1 MEELKHLLP
10 SSRSS
15 LDPRLPHPISGAGFF
30 CERRKP
36 LSSDEAPL
44 AVSAMQIPGSAVER
58 EAEKPAAAVLAV
70 ARSIKQNVSAN
81 SSEAEGFTST
91 LKQAWLE
98 DSDDVRLALALCS
111 QRSKATQGVFL
122 RWSPSLARCGASYL
136 AYNLNIQ
143 EAEAEA
149 GGSPKVQGQCGL

>member
-1 MEELKHLLP
+1 MEELKHFLP
-10 SSRSS
+10 SSHFS

-70 ARSIKQNVSAN
+70 ARSIKQNVSPN

-98 DSDDVRLALALCS
+98 DSDDDRLSAAREAKLLREAL
-111 QRSKATQGVFL
+111 L
-122 RWSPSLARCGASYL
+122 RWKSIP
-136 AYNLNIQ
+136 
-143 EAEAEA
+143 
-149 GGSPKVQGQCGL
+149 GQIWCLIPGL